1 MVKYFGQLPSLKVYT
16 SVPLTYTFMIYY
28 QQAEADE
35 EADVLYRQLVVE
47 VKGHDPE
54 VMNSYKTFVTQ
65 AAKELD
71 INLHDL

>member
-1 MVKYFGQLPSLKVYT
+1 
-16 SVPLTYTFMIYY
+16 MIYY